1 MNILFL
7 LLIIF
12 GLSFQHISCKAYN
25 EKSNGAI
32 FTFLALVPLFAIAFF
47 IIPLKG
53 NFEFNPTALLFSTG
67 FAVMYAM
74 GVLGSLLAI
83 MTGPLSLSSL
93 IAAYSLIIPAGYGLI
108 FLKEP
113 VSVFLIV
120 GILLLLV
127 SLFLINM
134 EKKGEEK
141 KITLKWAFYA
151 LLTFI
156 GNGGCSTVQKMQ
168 PLYCDGK
175 YKNEFMVMA
184 YAIAVVL
191 LLIPVIVKERK
202 DFFKNLKRACPY
214 ALVYG
219 VSNGMVNFLVI
230 LLSTMMAASVMF
242 PLISAGGIVLTVLVS
257 IFIYKEKLS
266 REQIMG
272 VILGVG
278 AIIALNI

>member
-1 MNILFL
+1 MNVLFL
-7 LLIIF
+7 LLIILA
-12 GLSFQHISCKAYN
+12 LSFQHISCKSYN
-25 EKSNGAI
+25 QKSDVV
-32 FTFLALVPLFAIAFF
+32 FTFSALVPLFAITFF

-53 NFEFNPTALLFSTG
+53 SFEFNFTAFLFSIG
-67 FAVMYAM
+67 FAVMYCM

-93 IAAYSLIIPAGYGLI
+93 IAAYSLIIPASYGLI

-120 GILLLLV
+120 GIVLLLV

-141 KITLKWAFYA
+141 KITLKWVFYA
-151 LLTFI
+151 LLTFV

-184 YAIAVVL
+184 YAIAVIL
-191 LLIPVIVKERK
+191 LFIPVILKERK
-202 DFFKNLKRACPY
+202 GFVKNLRTACPY
-214 ALVYG
+214 ALIYG
-219 VSNGMVNFLVI
+219 VSNGAVNFLVI

-266 REQIMG
+266 REQILG

-278 AIIALNI
+278 AIVALNI

>member
-1 MNILFL
+1 MSVLFL
-7 LLIIF
+7 LLTIL
-12 GLSFQHISCKAYN
+12 GVSFQNISCKAYN
-25 EKSNGAI
+25 EKSGSAI

-47 IIPLKG
+47 VIPLKG
-53 NFEFNPTALLFSTG
+53 NFEFNPTALLFSIG
-67 FAVMYAM
+67 FATMYAM
-74 GVLGSLLAI
+74 AVLGSLLAI
-83 MTGPLSLSSL
+83 MTGPFSLTSL
-93 IAAYSLIIPAGYGLI
+93 ITAYSLIVPAGYGLI

-120 GILLLLV
+120 GIVLLLV

-168 PLYCDGK
+168 LLYCGGK
-175 YKNEFMVMA
+175 YRNEFMIMA
-184 YAIAVVL
+184 YAIAVVVL
-191 LLIPVIVKERK
+191 FIPVIVKERNG
-202 DFFKNLKRACPY
+202 FFKNLKTACPY

-219 VSNGMVNFLVI
+219 ISNGMSNFLVI

-242 PLISAGGIVLTVLVS
+242 PLILAGGIVLTVLVS

-266 REQIMG
+266 REQIIG
-272 VILGVG
+272 VILGIG